1 MANNRTK
8 RINSSNNKDNPQ
20 QKLMR
25 FFQSIHTV
33 QIPHNPCPYPTTN
46 SNPTL
51 ANLLPPELCI
61 AMNESAQK
69 GFLHTFLCTLD
80 ENILTEYLKIKMYSP
95 GQIYWINKAIKS
107 LTLIALGAAIGKT
120 LSTPLLNILIA
131 NTTGVSENFA
141 TYITSAGF
149 FIIDLITRKNL
160 GAEHDIASATLIYC
174 AGLAAGVLGNLA
186 GRMTYHYG
194 PILMQNNVFAAREK
208 EVVLQMEA
216 IDEEP
221 DEKPAERKR
230 TMSI

>member
-1 MANNRTK
+1 MAKNRTK
-8 RINSSNNKDNPQ
+8 RINSSNSKENRQ
-20 QKLMR
+20 QTLMR
-25 FFQSIHTV
+25 FFQSIQTV
-33 QIPHNPCPYPTTN
+33 QIPHNPCPYSTKN

-95 GQIYWINKAIKS
+95 GQIYWINKAIKA

-131 NTTGVSENFA
+131 NTTGVSENFSS
-141 TYITSAGF
+141 YITSAGF
-149 FIIDLITRKNL
+149 FIMDLITRKNL

-186 GRMTYHYG
+186 GRMTYNYG
-194 PILMQNNVFAAREK
+194 PILLQNNVFAVREK
-208 EVVLQMEA
+208 EVVLQMEE

-221 DEKPAERKR
+221 AEN
-230 TMSI
+230 TMKHRASF